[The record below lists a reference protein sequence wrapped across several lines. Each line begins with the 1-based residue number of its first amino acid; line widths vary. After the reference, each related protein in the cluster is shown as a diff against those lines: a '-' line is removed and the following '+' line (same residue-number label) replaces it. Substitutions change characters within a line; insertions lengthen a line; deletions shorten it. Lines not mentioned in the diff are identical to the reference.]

1 MEFSW
6 ELAELILILL
16 LAGSLAGIM
25 AGMLGIGG
33 GIILVPP
40 LVFVFDLMQVS
51 EVVIPHLAIGTSLA
65 TIIATSFSSAKVHLK
80 RGSVDQQLLKYSLIP
95 TFLGAGFG
103 GLVAG
108 RLSGGVLALSLIHI

>member
-6 ELAELILILL
+6 ELAESILILL

-51 EVVIPHLAIGTSLA
+51 EAVIPHLAIEPRSQQSLPPPFPLQKPISKEA
-65 TIIATSFSSAKVHLK
+65 LLINNSSNIRSFQHLWEQ
-80 RGSVDQQLLKYSLIP
+80 DLEDL
-95 TFLGAGFG
+95 
-103 GLVAG
+103 
-108 RLSGGVLALSLIHI
+108 